1 MQGCSRCFYLSD
13 HPLGIT
19 FDDEGVCSGCRIHDE
34 KYNLDWKERESELK
48 KLLKDYRSF
57 TNYDCIVPVSGSGDS
72 FFVVENLK
80 NRFGMN
86 PLLVT
91 YNNHFN
97 TSVGIRNIAQMKRI
111 FDCDL
116 MMLTVNPVT
125 VRKITRET
133 LLRRGSIY
141 WQSIAG
147 QTVFPVQLACKLKI
161 PLIIW
166 GAHQGVDQVGM
177 FSHNDKV
184 EMSRRYRHEHDL
196 MGLEAEDLLGG
207 YESLTEAEI
216 SPFAYPDDEQIATIG
231 VRGIYLN
238 NYLFWNS
245 RLQHEEMI
253 AKYGYESMKQT
264 RTFDIYSNSS
274 CWIYSDLHDYVK
286 FIKYGVGKVVDHATR
301 EFRLG
306 QMTRN
311 EGIELILKY
320 LHRPPLHH
328 LKFLEW
334 IGITETAF
342 KYLIDQHR
350 NLNHWIQNDDL
361 QWVYAGVFSEGLT
374 SDENDDRKVYKPY
387 ASSPKGISTDR
398 DDALILIGK
407 GTP

>member
-1 MQGCSRCFYLSD
+1 
-13 HPLGIT
+13 
-19 FDDEGVCSGCRIHDE
+19 
-34 KYNLDWKERESELK
+34 
-48 KLLKDYRSF
+48 
-57 TNYDCIVPVSGSGDS
+57 
-72 FFVVENLK
+72 
-80 NRFGMN
+80 
-86 PLLVT
+86 
-91 YNNHFN
+91 
-97 TSVGIRNIAQMKRI
+97 
-111 FDCDL
+111 
-116 MMLTVNPVT
+116 
-125 VRKITRET
+125 
-133 LLRRGSIY
+133 
-141 WQSIAG
+141 
-147 QTVFPVQLACKLKI
+147 VFPVQLACKLKI

-301 EFRLG
+301 EIRLG